1 MADSAVSDSS
11 SEVISVDVPS
21 VFVVVDSVVSVSVPS
36 VSVAYAGNAAVKR
49 SVAARIRLK
58 ILCLIK
64 FSYFDNFCFCGKIKK
79 VWECVLHTISLKV
92 YQKTTKN
99 KNKFF
104 LKILPRGYVL

>member
-1 MADSAVSDSS
+1 MFDK
-11 SEVISVDVPS
+11 PT
-21 VFVVVDSVVSVSVPS
+21 
-36 VSVAYAGNAAVKR
+36 
-49 SVAARIRLK
+49 K
-58 ILCLIK
+58 ILCFIK